1 MSAAT
6 PPPAVI
12 PALTEYLLA
21 LADDKFFLGHL
32 DSDWTGLA
40 PLLEEDIAF
49 SSLSQDE
56 IGHASA
62 IYQLI
67 ATWDGRSADRIAF
80 GRAPG
85 QYRCAS
91 ITTIEDDFDWATAI
105 ARRWFCDHFDALR
118 LQRLCGSNFAP
129 LKALATRIA
138 AEERIHA
145 AHSDAWIV
153 RLGNGNADSR
163 GRLQAAVDRLSTPAT
178 DLFEPTPGVSDL
190 EAAGVILSD
199 PRMFERWKEALE
211 RVAAAGGISL
221 RVSPRAASA
230 PPAGRAGRHQPGF
243 AAVHAELSEV
253 FQLEPDAAW

>member
-1 MSAAT
+1 MSLTT
-6 PPPAVI
+6 PPPALI
-12 PALTEYLLA
+12 PALTEFLLA

-85 QYRCAS
+85 EYRCAS

-118 LQRLCGSNFAP
+118 LERLRGSSLAP
-129 LKALATRIA
+129 LKALATRMA
-138 AEERIHA
+138 AEERVHTE
-145 AHSDAWIV
+145 HSDAWIV
-153 RLGNGNADSR
+153 RLGKGNADSR
-163 GRLQAAVDRLSTPAT
+163 ARLQAAVDRLCVPAT
-178 DLFEPTPGVSDL
+178 DLFEPTAGAEQL
-190 EAAGVILSD
+190 EAAGLISAE
-199 PRMFERWKEALE
+199 PRLFERWKESLE
-211 RVAAAGGISL
+211 RVAAAGGISV
-221 RVSPRAASA
+221 RVLPRAASA

-253 FQLEPDAAW
+253 FQLEPDGAW